1 MKNFFWLLFILS
13 FSASLFAQD
22 PLLIRNQEATRDTFS
37 PYDTNRKK
45 LTDLYDY
52 KMQRV
57 ERMKKEE
64 AGIQKDSIKIA
75 LDGEFEQNRIKA
87 VFYIGSKCTDKNL
100 IDKQDVDTLRKVI
113 NTADDKKITEKSLAL
128 TYLGCYSKQDS
139 GVNKFLYDTAYNN
152 NKDEIRVAAVRGLE
166 LSDSFDS
173 TNYLIRL
180 NQSLNKNFSL
190 NSVNTVD
197 LLTSDARVEADSLI
211 SLGNKAFT
219 LKKDQSA
226 KQYLLDTMR
235 STNSMHRLSRWYST
249 IILGQNGEPLAGE
262 YLANIATSSDYLKNT
277 DGELA
282 LRQDARSIV
291 YEKYLYL
298 VKDEMNKNGYVTRTI
313 NGRPDLLNTV
323 KARYENEKTT
333 EAGMMFI
340 ASWFLLDLGYIR
352 YLAEWGPAAKALGKL
367 KRLYSPGSSSKTI
380 ELSRMAEML
389 PSSRNIKYES
399 WIKSL
404 DTKQTLALNNTL
416 SKYGLKM
423 DEGLQQALVDAHL
436 AGGNISA
443 TGLTGAQ
450 KIEKLREFSNLKK
463 YLVQNKGLTEAEA
476 KDFIYTIADEKLKIL
491 GAFGKTENIEA
502 LAGQV
507 YGSTKEF
514 KALELYPEAYKTE
527 AVEELL
533 VYDKSIK
540 GFLDKT
546 DDLDDFI
553 KSPNFITMSDLE
565 KIRYIKMKRADL
577 GRKVKEAHFDVSRA
591 ETIGQVQYYRL
602 FDARNFRQYT
612 NSLTQKISTSE
623 GEALKLLDEAE
634 AAIGK

>member
-1 MKNFFWLLFILS
+1 MNNFFWLSSMLF
-13 FSASLFAQD
+13 FSVSLFAQN
-22 PLLIRNQEATRDTFS
+22 PLLIKNQEAIRDTFS
-37 PYDTNRKK
+37 PYDTNRKN

-52 KMQRV
+52 KMQKA

-64 AGIQKDSIKIA
+64 AEIQKDSIKIA
-75 LDGEFEQNRIKA
+75 LNGEFEQNRIKA

-100 IDKQDVDTLRKVI
+100 IDKQDANTLRKVI
-113 NTADDKKITEKSLAL
+113 NTADDKRITEKSLAL
-128 TYLGCYSKQDS
+128 TYLGCYSNQDS
-139 GVNKFLYDTAYNN
+139 GVNKFLYDTAYNK
-152 NKDEIRVAAVRGLE
+152 NKDEVRVAAVRGLE

-180 NQSLNKNFSL
+180 NQNLNKSFSL

-219 LKKDQSA
+219 VKKDQSA

-235 STNSMHRLSRWYST
+235 SNNSIHRLSKWYSA

-291 YEKYLYL
+291 YEKYVYL

-323 KARYENEKTT
+323 KTRYENEKMT

-352 YLAEWGPAAKALGKL
+352 YLAEWGPAVKALEKL
-367 KRLYSPGSSSKTI
+367 KRLYSPGYSSKTI
-380 ELSRMAEML
+380 ELSRGIEAL
-389 PSSRNIKYES
+389 PVSKNIKYES

-491 GAFGKTENIEA
+491 GTFGKTENIEA
-502 LAGQV
+502 FGGQA
-507 YGSTKEF
+507 YGSTREF
-514 KALELYPEAYKTE
+514 KALELYPEAYQAK
-527 AVEELL
+527 AVEEL
-533 VYDKSIK
+533 VSYDKAIK
-540 GFLDKT
+540 DFLDRT
-546 DDLDDFI
+546 DYLDDFL
-553 KSPNFITMSDLE
+553 KSPDFTTMTDLQ
-565 KIRYIKMKRADL
+565 KIQYIKTKRIDIT
-577 GRKVKEAHFDVSRA
+577 RKVSDANFHINRA
-591 ETIGQVQYYRL
+591 EAIGIEYYRL

-623 GEALKLLDEAE
+623 GNALKLLDEAE
-634 AAIGK
+634 ATIGK